1 VVTSRES
8 GESEKAAPADV
19 SVQTTEESYPML
31 PSDFYIQL
39 LNPPACITKN
49 LCDGCGRC
57 EH

>member
-1 VVTSRES
+1 MVTS
-8 GESEKAAPADV
+8 GESASEETVSANV
-19 SVQTTEESYPML
+19 SVQTTEDSRPML

-49 LCDGCGRC
+49 TCDGCGRC

>member
-1 VVTSRES
+1 MVTSCES
-8 GESEKAAPADV
+8 ASEEAVPANV
-19 SVQTTEESYPML
+19 SVQTTEKSQPML

-49 LCDGCGRC
+49 LCDGCKRC